1 MRHRGTQ
8 ALIVMASAGVAA
20 AQQLV
25 FVDATAPVGLA
36 GINATRMCLAD
47 VDGDG
52 RPDAVVR
59 AMETG
64 KADRYRVFLNRVKE
78 SGAGGGTGGGV
89 EFKELEDTGL
99 PGPIGGD
106 CLVFADIDNDGHADA
121 VFTRS
126 LDVNNEKFVEP
137 PEPKRTCWMK
147 GNGDG
152 TFGTAQVIE
161 AAQRATTACVAV
173 GDVDRDG
180 LLDLYLGNWYTKYGV
195 SNEAFNNDTL
205 LQDRS
210 MDTSSGDWA
219 EVGARPFVR
228 LHCSN
233 DDRAFD
239 DSSDGAGRPTYGAV
253 IACLTSRSTE
263 LDRTPEVLE
272 LNYGR
277 RANRTWKPQ
286 YVLLNAFGGVD
297 TQSPKWHQQCF
308 AFALEEAESFGLDG
322 DDNRSGRYPEWLK
335 ERAKTDPRFARDDE
349 KPYRSHG
356 NTFDASVNDI
366 DSDGD
371 FDLFLAEITH
381 GWAGESSDRSRFL
394 VNTDGTFAYDPRLC
408 VDRVPG
414 DPTVRNWNQG
424 DLFCQ
429 LEDFDHDGRVDLLL
443 ASSDYPDN
451 QRTRVFRQQEDG
463 TFKDITAW
471 CGINNEGSGQPSV
484 GDIDLDGDLDII
496 VGQSFNRLD
505 ATQIAG
511 RSPTMKVYLNQM
523 VERRAERVKNQLE
536 VRGAVANALVLKLV
550 GDPAEGCSRDALGA
564 IVRVTADVDGDPAT
578 PAVTQSRQLIGIGG
592 HAGKQMEFV
601 VHVGLGAATL
611 ADRVEVVW
619 PDRHGSVTV
628 LEGVEAGRR
637 VVKQGREE

>member
-1 MRHRGTQ
+1 MCQRTIKHLGRTVVLSVLVACGS
-8 ALIVMASAGVAA
+8 AASA
-20 AQQLV
+20 QQMV
-25 FVDATAPVGLA
+25 FADATAPVGLA

-47 VDGDG
+47 VNGDG

-64 KADRYRVFLNRVKE
+64 KADQYRVFLNRAKE
-78 SGAGGGTGGGV
+78 GGAGGF
-89 EFKELEDTGL
+89 EFKELENTGL
-99 PGPIGGD
+99 PSPIGGD

-152 TFGTAQVIE
+152 TFGAAQVIE

-195 SNEAFNNDTL
+195 SNEAFTNDLL
-205 LQDRS
+205 LQSRRE
-210 MDTSSGDWA
+210 DTSRNDWGKIA
-219 EVGARPFVR
+219 QRPFVR
-228 LHCSN
+228 QSSTEDGKAFN
-233 DDRAFD
+233 EDTDD
-239 DSSDGAGRPTYGAV
+239 GGRPTYGALIV
-253 IACLTSRSTE
+253 KIDGPAYERRPS
-263 LDRTPEVLE
+263 VLE

-277 RANRTWKPQ
+277 RANR
-286 YVLLNAFGGVD
+286 LGGLGSRD
-297 TQSPKWHQQCF
+297 ISWMSGIDLESPKVYQSTHSWQIF
-308 AFALEEAESFGLDG
+308 MEDSASGLDG
-322 DDNRSGRYPEWLK
+322 DDNRTGKYPDWLK
-335 ERAKTDPRFARDDE
+335 ERAKTDKRFEREDE

-366 DSDGD
+366 DNDGD

-394 VNTDGTFAYDPRLC
+394 VNTDGTFAYDPRLS

-429 LEDFDHDGRVDLLL
+429 LEDFDNDGRVDLLL

-451 QRTRVFRQQEDG
+451 QRTRMFRQQEDV
-463 TFKDITAW
+463 TFRDITAW

-484 GDIDLDGDLDII
+484 GDVDLDGDLDII

-505 ATQIAG
+505 AAQIAG
-511 RSPTMKVYLNQM
+511 RSPTIKVYLNQT

-550 GDPAEGCSRDALGA
+550 GDPAKGCSRDALGA
-564 IVRVTADVDGDPAT
+564 IVRATTDVDGDPAT
-578 PAVTQSRQLIGIGG
+578 PAVTQSRQLVGIGG
-592 HAGKQMEFV
+592 HAGKQMDFV
-601 VHVGLGAATL
+601 VHVGLGAASK

-637 VVKQGREE
+637 EVRR